1 MSYRV
6 LMVCTG
12 NICRSVMAEEILRE
26 AVEQRRLDVVV
37 DSAGIS
43 DEEHGHGIDSR
54 AARALREGGYRVPSH
69 RARQVEVGELQR
81 WDLVLAMTS
90 SHLRALER
98 LAGRPDPKIRMFRE
112 FEVDGEETS
121 RRRDLDVPDPWYGDY
136 SDFEA
141 TRETIE
147 NCTPAIIE
155 YIMRST
161 TR

>member
-26 AVEQRRLDVVV
+26 AVEQRGLDVVV

-54 AARALREGGYRVPSH
+54 AARALREGGYRVPS
-69 RARQVEVGELQR
+69 QVEVGELQR
-81 WDLVLAMTS
+81 WDLILAMTS

-98 LAGRPDPKIRMFRE
+98 LAGGPDPKIRMFRE
-112 FEVDGEETS
+112 FEVDEGELG
-121 RRRDLDVPDPWYGDY
+121 RGRNLDVPDPWYGHY

>member
-1 MSYRV
+1 M
-6 LMVCTG
+6 
-12 NICRSVMAEEILRE
+12 
-26 AVEQRRLDVVV
+26 
-37 DSAGIS
+37 
-43 DEEHGHGIDSR
+43 
-54 AARALREGGYRVPSH
+54 PSH
-69 RARQVEVGELQR
+69 RARQVEAGELQR

-98 LAGRPDPKIRMFRE
+98 LAGGPDPKIRMFRE
-112 FEVDGEETS
+112 FEVSGGEAS
-121 RRRDLDVPDPWYGDY
+121 HRRDLDVPDPWYGDY

>member
-1 MSYRV
+1 MSFRV

-12 NICRSVMAEEILRE
+12 NICRSVMAEQILRE
-26 AVEQRRLDVVV
+26 AAADSDIDILV

-69 RARQVEVGELQR
+69 RARQVQAGELGR
-81 WDLVLAMTS
+81 WDLILAMTA

-98 LAGRPDPKIRMFRE
+98 LAGGPDPKIRMFRD
-112 FEVDGEETS
+112 FEAGLEDTGN
-121 RRRDLDVPDPWYGDY
+121 RDVPDPWYGDY

-141 TRETIE
+141 TRATIE
-147 NCTPAIIE
+147 ACTPAILE
-155 YIMRST
+155 YAARSLN
-161 TR
+161 R

>member
-1 MSYRV
+1 MRN
-6 LMVCTG
+6 MDTG
-12 NICRSVMAEEILRE
+12 LT
-26 AVEQRRLDVVV
+26 L
-37 DSAGIS
+37 
-43 DEEHGHGIDSR
+43 
-54 AARALREGGYRVPSH
+54 ALRERCEREGTECPHTGPAKSSH

-81 WDLVLAMTS
+81 WDLILAMTS

-98 LAGRPDPKIRMFRE
+98 LAGGPDPKIRMFRE
-112 FEVDGEETS
+112 FEVSGGEVS
-121 RRRDLDVPDPWYGDY
+121 HRRDLDVPDPWYGDY

>member
-26 AVEQRRLDVVV
+26 AVEQRGLDVVV

-54 AARALREGGYRVPSH
+54 AARALR
-69 RARQVEVGELQR
+69 ARQVEAGELQR
-81 WDLVLAMTS
+81 WDLILAMTS

-98 LAGRPDPKIRMFRE
+98 LAGGADPKIRMFRE
-112 FEVDGEETS
+112 FEVDEGELG
-121 RRRDLDVPDPWYGDY
+121 RGRNLDVPDPWYGDY

>member
-1 MSYRV
+1 M
-6 LMVCTG
+6 
-12 NICRSVMAEEILRE
+12 
-26 AVEQRRLDVVV
+26 V

-90 SHLRALER
+90 SHLRDEGEL
-98 LAGRPDPKIRMFRE
+98 GRVRN
-112 FEVDGEETS
+112 
-121 RRRDLDVPDPWYGDY
+121 LDVPDPWYGDY

>member
-1 MSYRV
+1 MRN
-6 LMVCTG
+6 MGTG
-12 NICRSVMAEEILRE
+12 STLALRGRCE
-26 AVEQRRLDVVV
+26 R
-37 DSAGIS
+37 AGIAS
-43 DEEHGHGIDSR
+43 PR
-54 AARALREGGYRVPSH
+54 TA
-69 RARQVEVGELQR
+69 
-81 WDLVLAMTS
+81 

-98 LAGRPDPKIRMFRE
+98 LAGGPDPKIRMFRE
-112 FEVDGEETS
+112 FEVGGEETS

>member
-1 MSYRV
+1 M
-6 LMVCTG
+6 
-12 NICRSVMAEEILRE
+12 
-26 AVEQRRLDVVV
+26 
-37 DSAGIS
+37 
-43 DEEHGHGIDSR
+43 
-54 AARALREGGYRVPSH
+54 PSH

-81 WDLVLAMTS
+81 WDLILAMTS

-98 LAGRPDPKIRMFRE
+98 LAGGPDPKIRMFRE
-112 FEVDGEETS
+112 FEVGGEETS

>member
-26 AVEQRRLDVVV
+26 AVEQRGLDVVV

-69 RARQVEVGELQR
+69 RARQVKVGELQR
-81 WDLVLAMTS
+81 WNLVLHTFAPSKGLQADLIRRFACSVNSRWTKENSVAGATS
-90 SHLRALER
+90 MFPTPGTEIILILRPLVRPLRTALQPS
-98 LAGRPDPKIRMFRE
+98 LS
-112 FEVDGEETS
+112 TS
-121 RRRDLDVPDPWYGDY
+121 
-136 SDFEA
+136 
-141 TRETIE
+141 
-147 NCTPAIIE
+147 
-155 YIMRST
+155 
-161 TR
+161 

>member
-1 MSYRV
+1 M
-6 LMVCTG
+6 
-12 NICRSVMAEEILRE
+12 
-26 AVEQRRLDVVV
+26 
-37 DSAGIS
+37 
-43 DEEHGHGIDSR
+43 
-54 AARALREGGYRVPSH
+54 PSH

-98 LAGRPDPKIRMFRE
+98 LAGGPDPKIRMFRE
-112 FEVDGEETS
+112 FEVDEGELA
-121 RRRDLDVPDPWYGDY
+121 RVRNLDVPDPWYGDY

>member
-1 MSYRV
+1 
-6 LMVCTG
+6 
-12 NICRSVMAEEILRE
+12 MAEEILRE
-26 AVEQRRLDVVV
+26 AVEQRGLDVVV

-81 WDLVLAMTS
+81 WDLILAMIF

-98 LAGRPDPKIRMFRE
+98 VAGGPDPKIRMFRE
-112 FEVDGEETS
+112 FEVGGEETS